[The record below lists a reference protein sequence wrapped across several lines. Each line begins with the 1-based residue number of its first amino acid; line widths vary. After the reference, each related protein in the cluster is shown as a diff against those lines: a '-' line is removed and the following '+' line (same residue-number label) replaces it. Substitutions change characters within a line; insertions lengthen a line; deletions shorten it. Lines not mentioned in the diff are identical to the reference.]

1 MLCGDCFVGL
11 RPPRNDTM
19 PKIIGARIPRLED
32 EPLLRGRGRF
42 VDDLAVG
49 GLLHAAFVRS
59 PHPHARIRG
68 VASAA
73 AAALPGVRAVLTLD
87 DLMPVLA
94 QRRMTRRAYSG
105 APLDN
110 FWPFALADREV
121 SYVGEPVAIVVAD
134 SRYVAEDAA
143 ALVEVDYE
151 TLPAISDCRE
161 AVRSGAP
168 RVRGEIAASNIASY
182 KVSYGDVAAA
192 FASARHVF
200 ATALWQHRGA
210 GHPIEGRG
218 ILAEWGGGDD
228 TITAWAST
236 QKAHDLL
243 NTLNACVRLD
253 DNRLRVATPDVGGGF
268 GPKLCV
274 YSEDVAVVAAA
285 RLIGRSIKWIEDR
298 REHFTNAVQER
309 DQYWDLEIAVDGDAR
324 VLGIRGRLLHDQG
337 AYALQDVNQPYNSAK
352 ALTGVYVVPALHM
365 DIAVAATNK
374 TPVSSVRGAGY
385 PQASFAMERLMDTVA
400 RELKL
405 DRAELRRRNMI
416 PADRMPY
423 RLPLKE
429 RSGAGIEYDS
439 GDYPACQ
446 AEVLRAAAWDDFPR
460 RQAEARAQGRHIGI
474 GLAHALKG
482 TGRGPFESGIVRVS
496 PTGRVSVYTG
506 AAAMGQGLATAMAQI
521 CAQELGLEAQDVHVV
536 AGDTATAAVGLGGFA
551 SRQTVTA
558 GSSVMLAARAVHD
571 KAKKL
576 ASHLLEAAE
585 HDLELADGTVR
596 VVGAPKL
603 AVGLG
608 ELARVLQGAPG
619 YGFPP
624 GVDPGLDANVN
635 HRLDAL
641 AYANA
646 CHVAEV
652 EVDVETGGVRIL
664 RYCAIQDSGTLIN
677 PMMVTGQVEGGVA
690 HGIGNAL
697 LEWMGYDAGGQP
709 LTTSFAE
716 YLLPGATEV
725 PAIDTLFKE
734 TPSPLNP
741 LGAKGAGEVGTIP
754 AAAAVISAIEDA
766 LAPFGVRIAQ
776 TPLTPQRILE
786 LIATSK
792 TP

>member
-1 MLCGDCFVGL
+1 
-11 RPPRNDTM
+11 
-19 PKIIGARIPRLED
+19 
-32 EPLLRGRGRF
+32 
-42 VDDLAVG
+42 
-49 GLLHAAFVRS
+49 
-59 PHPHARIRG
+59 
-68 VASAA
+68 
-73 AAALPGVRAVLTLD
+73 
-87 DLMPVLA
+87 
-94 QRRMTRRAYSG
+94 
-105 APLDN
+105 
-110 FWPFALADREV
+110 
-121 SYVGEPVAIVVAD
+121 
-134 SRYVAEDAA
+134 
-143 ALVEVDYE
+143 
-151 TLPAISDCRE
+151 
-161 AVRSGAP
+161 
-168 RVRGEIAASNIASY
+168 
-182 KVSYGDVAAA
+182 
-192 FASARHVF
+192 
-200 ATALWQHRGA
+200 
-210 GHPIEGRG
+210 
-218 ILAEWGGGDD
+218 
-228 TITAWAST
+228 
-236 QKAHDLL
+236 
-243 NTLNACVRLD
+243 
-253 DNRLRVATPDVGGGF
+253 
-268 GPKLCV
+268 
-274 YSEDVAVVAAA
+274 
-285 RLIGRSIKWIEDR
+285 
-298 REHFTNAVQER
+298 
-309 DQYWDLEIAVDGDAR
+309 
-324 VLGIRGRLLHDQG
+324 
-337 AYALQDVNQPYNSAK
+337 
-352 ALTGVYVVPALHM
+352 M

-405 DRAELRRRNMI
+405 DRAELRRRNLI

-423 RLPLKE
+423 ALPLKE
-429 RSGAGIEYDS
+429 RSGAPIEYDS

-446 AEVLRAAAWDDFPR
+446 AEVLAAAAWDDFPR

-521 CAQELGLEAQDVHVV
+521 CAQELGLRAEDIRVV
-536 AGDTATAAVGLGGFA
+536 AGDTATVAVGLGGFA

-558 GSSVMLAARAVHD
+558 GSSVMLAARAVSD

-585 HDLELADGTVR
+585 HDLEVVDGAVR

-603 AVGLG
+603 AVSLG

-624 GVDPGLDANVN
+624 GLDPGLDANVN

-652 EVDVETGGVRIL
+652 EVDTETGGVRIL

-677 PMMVTGQVEGGVA
+677 PMMVAGQVQGGVA

-709 LTTSFAE
+709 LTTTFAE
-716 YLLPGATEV
+716 YLLPGAVEV
-725 PAIDTLFKE
+725 PAIDTLFKQ

-792 TP
+792 AP